1 MSAPVAGQFLDG
13 NVTLAR
19 FDIRP
24 PVLADPAEVRM
35 ASAVVPPAPAPAPA
49 ARTATPAPQRAVAD
63 VRTVAP
69 PAPLQQPLVR
79 RASLALADHAAP
91 APTRPEPARAQ
102 APATRPRAEAA
113 PVRTASAEPRTPPAP
128 AAAPTRPRAEPARTR
143 TASAEARPRPAAARA
158 RSSSLLDDSTLRDL
172 GTAARAER
180 GGGTSELMA
189 TLAAQL
195 ERPSPAGDQQ
205 QGLALTYHRLM
216 LVMLLFVGVT
226 IVIVGRLAMLQLFT
240 DRSGAG
246 RSSPIPCCPP
256 RGDIVDRNGVAARP
270 DDRRLVDRRPS
281 GPDHRRPARARRS
294 SSTR

>member
-1 MSAPVAGQFLDG
+1 MIARGFKPVGWVFAVGSAALSCYMLSLQVAAERAELTNLERRIVATRQQIRSLQTELGTRGRVQQLEQWNDEVLALSAPVAGQFVDG

-180 GGGTSELMA
+180 GGGT
-189 TLAAQL
+189 
-195 ERPSPAGDQQ
+195 
-205 QGLALTYHRLM
+205 
-216 LVMLLFVGVT
+216 
-226 IVIVGRLAMLQLFT
+226 
-240 DRSGAG
+240 
-246 RSSPIPCCPP
+246 
-256 RGDIVDRNGVAARP
+256 RN
-270 DDRRLVDRRPS
+270 
-281 GPDHRRPARARRS
+281 
-294 SSTR
+294 